1 MEIQISVGEWMN
13 SLKNRMDNATD
24 GDCFHLPTTMHLHAF
39 KLLREELFPTKQF
52 EVIVKSN
59 QH

>member
-1 MEIQISVGEWMN
+1 
-13 SLKNRMDNATD
+13 MDNATD

-39 KLLREELFPTKQF
+39 KLLREELFPNKQF
-52 EVIVKSN
+52 EVIVKPN